1 MEPLYPQRP
10 CQYQPVT
17 FLPKPFPHSL
27 PHFLKVPGHLRP
39 AGVVAGPLAGH
50 ECHWQATWQTPRK
63 GASLPQGM
71 HSAGRPHCQVQ
82 SYAADCTAP
91 RLLLG
96 PALVSPG
103 PTTAGP
109 PILCSPRAC
118 PWHWKL
124 LPVPDPLLGEEWAGT
139 CGSCRGLIL
148 CSQHG
153 GRALKEW
160 GHFLWHAGFRVESC
174 DCHPS
179 FPLGFVSGPFAGL
192 SLFGPLL
199 AGERRRGSHF
209 PPAPATTSV
218 CGVPSS
224 WPGPL
229 HTWWSSN
236 HPLTVDIC
244 TLSGVGTGK
253 KAKTFKWTLS

>member
-1 MEPLYPQRP
+1 M
-10 CQYQPVT
+10 
-17 FLPKPFPHSL
+17 
-27 PHFLKVPGHLRP
+27 G
-39 AGVVAGPLAGH
+39 
-50 ECHWQATWQTPRK
+50 QTPWK
-63 GASLPQGM
+63 DASLPQGM

-96 PALVSPG
+96 PAPVSPG

-124 LPVPDPLLGEEWAGT
+124 LPVPDPPLGEGWAGT

-153 GRALKEW
+153 SRW

-179 FPLGFVSGPFAGL
+179 SPLSFVSGPFPGP
-192 SLFGPLL
+192 SLLGPLL

-209 PPAPATTSV
+209 PPVPATPSV

-224 WPGPL
+224 WPGML
-229 HTWWSSN
+229 HTWRSSN
-236 HPLTVDIC
+236 RPLTLGIGA
-244 TLSGVGTGK
+244 LSGVGTGK
-253 KAKTFKWTLS
+253 KAKACMWDLS